1 MERFFQG
8 LKDGS
13 YHSFIQPDTGFG
25 LKLCLYLVYG
35 LKELLMI
42 PSPYLA
48 KMLVVSLLLCTLV
61 PLIMDEF
68 AARAS

>member
-1 MERFFQG
+1 MQRFFRA

-13 YHSFIQPDTGFG
+13 YHSFIQPDNGFE
-25 LKLCLYLVYG
+25 LKLSLYLVYG
-35 LKELLMI
+35 LKELLII

-48 KMLVVSLLLCTLV
+48 KTLAVSLLLCTLV